1 MKPNITHKILV
12 LISKEANKQGF
23 NTELTYNHDEWVL
36 YIFDKEDAILFD
48 RNTKI
53 SDLEDWMKS

>member
-1 MKPNITHKILV
+1 MKTNMTHTLLV
-12 LISKEANKQGF
+12 AVSKEANKRGF

-36 YIFDKEDAILFD
+36 YIFDKEDSILFD

-53 SDLEDWMKS
+53 SDIEEWMES